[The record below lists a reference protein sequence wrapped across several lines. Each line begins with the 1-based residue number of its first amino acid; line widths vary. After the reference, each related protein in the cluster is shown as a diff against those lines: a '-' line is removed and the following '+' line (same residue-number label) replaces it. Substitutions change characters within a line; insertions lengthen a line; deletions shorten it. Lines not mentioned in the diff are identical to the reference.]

1 MRVYHGGTEIVEFPD
16 ISKGRAGLDFGRGF
30 YVTDLLQQDESW
42 ADRMSRIR
50 LEEGIVN
57 VYEFDLQQARNAFSY
72 KKFDNYDVEWLEY
85 IVANRRGEYDGD
97 LYDIVEG
104 GIANDRVIDTVEAYM
119 SDMMPLETALRNL
132 SMHRP
137 NNQLCIRN
145 QQVVDQF
152 LTFVESYKI
161 Q

>member
-1 MRVYHGGTEIVEFPD
+1 
-16 ISKGRAGLDFGRGF
+16 
-30 YVTDLLQQDESW
+30 
-42 ADRMSRIR
+42 MSRIR

-104 GIANDRVIDTVEAYM
+104 GVANDRVIDTVEAYM